1 VNILWSKYRKVSYL
15 QICKLSDLL
24 SHSQTLSCAGLSIRI
39 PGIQGTAWDRL
50 GLAAHIPGPTGVT
63 RDCNDLLNLKVSY
76 KSLFCTILVT

>member
-1 VNILWSKYRKVSYL
+1 MNILWSKYRKVSYL

-50 GLAAHIPGPTGVT
+50 GLAAHIPGPTRVT
-63 RDCNDLLNLKVSY
+63 RDCNGLLNHRKVSH
-76 KSLFCTILVT
+76 LQLCTILVT